1 MKSDR
6 LVQWFAVLLLVWF
19 VAACGLRQLATPPG
33 AGITPRECVGTFRY
47 PDSAGVCIP
56 KTPTDSGAP

>member
-6 LVQWFAVLLLVWF
+6 LIQWFAALLLVWF
-19 VAACGLRQLATPPG
+19 VTACGLRQLATPPG
-33 AGITPRECVGTFRY
+33 ADITPRECVGTFQY

-56 KTPTDSGAP
+56 KTP